1 MPHAIRTR
9 RPTLGTVVRRALFAF
24 VLVVA
29 FVACQADAAGDGG
42 TTDGLLILAKGESP
56 VLEVLVGGQDAEG
69 PVPVVVPL
77 PAANTNWIAA
87 GGGGILAATTTN
99 GRLFVS
105 DPVDPGGS
113 AAALAGLDWQ
123 RADATDGSTAFEG
136 PAWYVTWDPGGRTY
150 ALLAGDLLG
159 SGDMRLVVVDTA
171 RPAPVEI
178 ALQRPLLAAPP
189 VWLDADRI
197 ALVTGASAAPETLV
211 VEVASG
217 EVSEG
222 PAGARRIAVSG
233 DGKVVATSG
242 GPDAPIVIRSTRAW
256 LAEDGTST
264 GTIAPPDGVT
274 EAIAIALDADGQRL
288 AVVWLSADGAP
299 RYDIHDGTDGWRRV
313 FDATVPGAT
322 SAAVAWL
329 R

>member
-1 MPHAIRTR
+1 MPHAIAAR
-9 RPTLGTVVRRALFAF
+9 RPTLGSVVRTLTAF
-24 VLVVA
+24 VVVLA
-29 FVACQADAAGDGG
+29 SAACQADAAGGGG
-42 TTDGLLILAKGESP
+42 TTDGLLILSKGETP
-56 VLEVLVGGQDAEG
+56 ALEVLVGGQDAAD

-77 PAANTNWIAA
+77 PATNANSIAA
-87 GGGGILAATTTN
+87 GGGGILAATTAD

-113 AAALAGLDWQ
+113 AAELAGLDWQ
-123 RADATDGSTAFEG
+123 RADTTDGSAAFEG
-136 PAWYVTWDPGGRTY
+136 PAWFATWDPGGRAY
-150 ALLAGDLLG
+150 ALLAGDLLDG
-159 SGDMRLVVVDTA
+159 GDMRLVVVDTA
-171 RPAPVEI
+171 SPTPVEI

-189 VWLDADRI
+189 AWLDADRI
-197 ALVTGASAAPETLV
+197 AVVAGATAAPETLV

-217 EVSEG
+217 EVSPG

-242 GPDAPIVIRSTRAW
+242 GPGAPVVIRSTRAW

-264 GTIAPPDGVT
+264 GTIEPPQGVT
-274 EAIAIALDADGQRL
+274 EVIAIALDADGDRL
-288 AVVWLSADGAP
+288 AVVWLDADGAP
-299 RYDIHDGTDGWRRV
+299 RYDVHDGTDGWRRV
-313 FDATVPGAT
+313 FDATILGAT